1 VTVGP
6 PRVVIVG
13 AGLSG
18 LYAAS
23 LLESR
28 NYDYVVLEARDAPG
42 GRIASIDGMAGSM
55 SAATAI
61 DRFDLGP
68 AWFWPQYQ
76 RDLERVVRKLGLASF
91 AQFDTGEALLD
102 RGPHQPPAR
111 LQGYQSSPISMRL
124 IGGMSALVDAL
135 RGALDPERIAT
146 GQAVRRLRRVAE
158 HVEVDSED
166 AGGVTTTW
174 HADHVL
180 LALPPRLAEH
190 TLTFDPP
197 LPPTLAQSWRSTA
210 TWMAPHAKYVAIYDR
225 PFWREDGLSG
235 EARSATGPLGEIHD
249 ASMPGASAAL
259 FGFLSVPARLRRTIG
274 SDALQAQCR
283 AQLTRL
289 FGPQA
294 SAPRIEAFKDWAQE
308 TYTAVPDDVIA
319 AAHHVGAPAAAPA
332 DGPWHQRV
340 TGIASEWSA
349 SFPGYLAG
357 AIEAAASGVNALERE
372 HRFSHRVIRP
382 RHEL

>member
-1 VTVGP
+1 
-6 PRVVIVG
+6 VIIG

-23 LLESR
+23 LLESK
-28 NYDYVVLEARDAPG
+28 NYDYIVLEARDAPG
-42 GRIASIDGMAGSM
+42 GRIASIDGVAGSA

-76 RDLERVVRKLGLASF
+76 RDLECVIRKLDLASF
-91 AQFDTGEALLD
+91 EQFDTGDTLMD
-102 RGPHQPPAR
+102 RGPHQPPVR
-111 LQGYQSSPISMRL
+111 LQGYSSSPTSMRL
-124 IGGMSALVDAL
+124 IGGMNALVDAL

-180 LALPPRLAEH
+180 LALPPRLAEYS
-190 TLTFDPP
+190 LTIDPP

-210 TWMAPHAKYVAIYDR
+210 TWMAPHAKYIAIYDR

-235 EARSATGPLGEIHD
+235 EARSAPGPLGEIHD

-259 FGFLSVPARLRRTIG
+259 FGFLSVPAHLRRTIG
-274 SDALQAQCR
+274 SDALKAQCR

-294 SAPRIEAFKDWAQE
+294 AAPRMEAFKEWAQE
-308 TYTAVPDDVIA
+308 TYTAVPDDLIA
-319 AAHHVGAPAAAPA
+319 AGHHAVAPASKASY
-332 DGPWHQRV
+332 GPWHQRV
-340 TGIASEWSA
+340 TGIASEWST

-357 AIEAAASGVNALERE
+357 AIEAAASGVNALERD
-372 HRFSHRVIRP
+372 HRFSQHVIRP
-382 RHEL
+382 RHAL